1 MLYSARATFFVFSKT
16 FLPKNLPIQY
26 KINMKRLKK
35 SKYKSVVIKK
45 KRYYFYKITWLD
57 ITGDSGHATMHEFQ
71 GMKPSVMVTN
81 AYLFL
86 KDNKNVL
93 TFASYEDNE
102 ELFSDRNVFPK
113 GCIIKME
120 RVNI

>member
-1 MLYSARATFFVFSKT
+1 
-16 FLPKNLPIQY
+16 
-26 KINMKRLKK
+26 
-35 SKYKSVVIKK
+35 
-45 KRYYFYKITWLD
+45 
-57 ITGDSGHATMHEFQ
+57 
-71 GMKPSVMVTN
+71 MKPSVMVTN

-86 KDNKNVL
+86 KDKKNVL

-113 GCIIKME
+113 GCIVKME

>member
-1 MLYSARATFFVFSKT
+1 M
-16 FLPKNLPIQY
+16 KNEFKVIADLIE
-26 KINMKRLKK
+26 KDKRVLDVGCADGTLMK
-35 SKYKSVVIKK
+35 
-45 KRYYFYKITWLD
+45 
-57 ITGDSGHATMHEFQ
+57 
-71 GMKPSVMVTN
+71 
-81 AYLFL
+81 FL

>member
-1 MLYSARATFFVFSKT
+1 
-16 FLPKNLPIQY
+16 
-26 KINMKRLKK
+26 
-35 SKYKSVVIKK
+35 
-45 KRYYFYKITWLD
+45 
-57 ITGDSGHATMHEFQ
+57 MHEFL

-120 RVNI
+120 RINI